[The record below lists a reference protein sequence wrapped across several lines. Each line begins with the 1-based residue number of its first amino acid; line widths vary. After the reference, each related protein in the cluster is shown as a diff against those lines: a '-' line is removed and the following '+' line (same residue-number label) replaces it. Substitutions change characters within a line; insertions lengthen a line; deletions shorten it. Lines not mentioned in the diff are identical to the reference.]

1 MQPCQKLLIDLSE
14 IGLKEVQVVTYISG
28 DKFYSI
34 ESKKFTQIAMED
46 Q

>member
-1 MQPCQKLLIDLSE
+1 MQPCQKLLTDLSE
-14 IGLKEVQVVTYISG
+14 IGLKEVLVVTYIFG

-34 ESKKFTQIAMED
+34 ESKKSTQIAMED